1 MTRARDLAAPYP
13 SLSADAPA
21 AEIARVLAE
30 EEVDAVFVEGHDQ
43 LQGVVSDIGLLVRLL
58 PGYILED
65 PILAQVL
72 EEGAADL
79 LWQRLEGHTA
89 AELLPAKRGAGVA
102 EVDGDATLMEVAAA
116 MARTSSPLV
125 AVRERDGRLLGG
137 ITTSRLI
144 TRLLRAQ

>member
-1 MTRARDLAAPYP
+1 MTRARELAISYP
-13 SLSADAPA
+13 SLPADAPA
-21 AEIARVLAE
+21 AEVARVLAE
-30 EEVDAVFVEGHDQ
+30 EDVDALFIEHQWQ

-65 PILAQVL
+65 PTLAQVL

-89 AELLPAKRGAGVA
+89 AELLPAKRARVA

-144 TRLLRAQ
+144 TRLLGAQ